1 MPILCPEEVCNIQV
15 IEELK
20 KQKIEARLYFSPSCH
35 QQVLFRNYKSTDL
48 IKTNKIAKRIVS
60 LPLWEGMTK
69 EIVEQI
75 VICLGEKVVSA
86 DE

>member
-1 MPILCPEEVCNIQV
+1 MPIICPEEVHNIQV

-35 QQVLFRNYKSTDL
+35 QQVLFRKYKSTDL
-48 IKTNKIAKRIVS
+48 TKTNKIAKRIVS

-69 EIVEQI
+69 ELVEQI
-75 VICLGEKVVSA
+75 VICLEQKVVLV

>member
-1 MPILCPEEVCNIQV
+1 MPILCPEEVRNKQV
-15 IEELK
+15 IEDLK

-35 QQVLFRNYKSTDL
+35 QQVLFKNYKSTDL
-48 IKTNKIAKRIVS
+48 TTTNKIAKRIVS

-75 VICLGEKVVSA
+75 VRCLGQRAVLA

>member
-1 MPILCPEEVCNIQV
+1 MPIICPEEVRNIQV

-35 QQVLFRNYKSTDL
+35 QQVLFKNYKSTDL
-48 IKTNKIAKRIVS
+48 TKTNKIAKRIVS

-69 EIVEQI
+69 RTSRANCNLFRAEGGV
-75 VICLGEKVVSA
+75 GR
-86 DE
+86 